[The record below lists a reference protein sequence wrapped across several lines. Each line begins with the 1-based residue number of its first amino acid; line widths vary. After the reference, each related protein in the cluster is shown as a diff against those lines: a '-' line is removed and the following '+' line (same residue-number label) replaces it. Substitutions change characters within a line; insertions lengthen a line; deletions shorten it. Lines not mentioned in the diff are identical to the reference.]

1 MCLAGLIYIISIK
14 KGREGKREERME
26 DQRVGEWEGGSEG
39 GRKEVS
45 LPSIL
50 ASAIGHCVW
59 TEFVRFQRIKLV

>member
-1 MCLAGLIYIISIK
+1 
-14 KGREGKREERME
+14 ME

-45 LPSIL
+45 LPSTL